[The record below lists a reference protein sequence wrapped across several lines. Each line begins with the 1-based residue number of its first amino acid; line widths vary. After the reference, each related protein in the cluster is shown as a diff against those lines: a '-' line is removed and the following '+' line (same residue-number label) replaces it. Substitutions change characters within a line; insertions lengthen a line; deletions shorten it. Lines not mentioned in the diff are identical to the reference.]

1 MRVNTTMSSTVEC
14 GRKTESGGQLRSGKM
29 PAPFACAIRIP
40 PEHEHADQSGDEWNR
55 AHPTNVKITPSG
67 HAFEERRHPEP
78 KNVTAAVTKEQTEG
92 QNDHRRMSQR
102 L

>member
-1 MRVNTTMSSTVEC
+1 MTFARRPARRSRS
-14 GRKTESGGQLRSGKM
+14 RLRNN
-29 PAPFACAIRIP
+29 FCALSRTDENKQRSDNP
-40 PEHEHADQSGDEWNR
+40 TRDHHRETGDEWNG
-55 AHPTNVKITPSG
+55 AHPTNVKIAPSG

-78 KNVTAAVTKEQTEG
+78 KNVTAAVTKEQTER